1 MNNDISR
8 RQFNRVA
15 TGASVFL
22 ASAPAINVLGANE
35 QVNVGLIGCSGRG
48 KDLIR
53 EFLKCDANFLAVCD
67 IDQNRL
73 KVGQE
78 LAGGEDV
85 KTYKDYRNLLEHKG
99 LDAVIIATP
108 PHWHALPF
116 VDACKAGLDIYCEKA
131 LAVTVWEGQQM
142 IKAARKYNRVVQCG
156 TQSHSAENFQEG
168 VKLLHEGYIGNIQ
181 KAKSWS
187 LRNNNP
193 QGMGQAR
200 FTEPPKELDWD
211 FWLGPLPKRPYFPQ
225 RCHGGFRWFWD
236 TDGGWM
242 TDWGVHQLDIV
253 LWGIQQ
259 SDPLSI
265 SAEGGKFFFTDCSE
279 TPDTLDTIFKFKDCL
294 VEFTLRSGNA
304 FDPPH
309 QPKMATWDGY
319 GIEFYGSKGTLFLD
333 RDRLIVWPEKEP
345 FGKGTPAID
354 KTVDHLDMNTRH
366 VMDFL
371 TKLKT
376 RERCVC
382 DVEVCHKASNICHL
396 GSIAY
401 RTGERLVWDGE
412 NERITNHPEL
422 NSWLRRPYRKPWK
435 LEV

>member
-1 MNNDISR
+1 MNTITR
-8 RQFNRVA
+8 RQFHHA
-15 TGASVFL
+15 AAGTAL
-22 ASAPAINVLGANE
+22 ALAAAPAMNVVGANE
-35 QVNVGLIGCSGRG
+35 RINVGLIGCSGRG
-48 KDLIR
+48 NDLIR
-53 EFLKCDANFLAVCD
+53 EFRKLEARFLAVCD
-67 IDQNRL
+67 VDRNRL
-73 KVGQE
+73 EAGKD
-78 LAGGEDV
+78 LAGGDEV
-85 KTYKDYRNLLEHKG
+85 AAYKDYRNLLEHPG

-142 IKAARKYNRVVQCG
+142 VKAARTYNRVVQCG

-168 VKLLHEGYIGNIQ
+168 VQLIHEGYIGQVQ
-181 KAKSWS
+181 KAKCWS

-193 QGMGQAR
+193 KGIGQAEI
-200 FTEPPKELDWD
+200 TDPPEHLDWD
-211 FWLGPLPKRPYFPQ
+211 MWLGPLPQMPYFRQ

-253 LWGIQQ
+253 LWALQQ
-259 SDPLSI
+259 TDPLSV
-265 SAEGGKFFFTDCSE
+265 SAEGGKFFFTDCTE
-279 TPDTLDTIFKFKDCL
+279 TPDTLDTNFGFKDCI
-294 VEFTLRSGNA
+294 VQFSVRSGNA
-304 FDPPH
+304 FNPAHEPA
-309 QPKMATWDGY
+309 MATWDGY

-333 RDRLIVWPEKEP
+333 RDRLIVWPEQEP
-345 FGKGTPAID
+345 FGQGTPAIQ
-354 KTVDHLDMNTRH
+354 KTADHLEMNKRH
-366 VMDFL
+366 ITDFL
-371 TKLKT
+371 DKIKT

-401 RTGERLVWDGE
+401 RTGERLVWDGD
-412 NERITNHPEL
+412 NERIANHPEL
-422 NSWLRRPYRKPWK
+422 NSWLRRDYRAPWK

>member
-1 MNNDISR
+1 MTKKLTR
-8 RQFNRVA
+8 RQFNQA
-15 TGASVFL
+15 AAGTSFLL
-22 ASAPAINVLGANE
+22 ASAPAVNVLGANE
-35 QVNVGLIGCSGRG
+35 KVNVGLIGCSGRG
-48 KDLIR
+48 MGLIR
-53 EFLKCDANFLAVCD
+53 EFMKLDANFLAVCD
-67 IDQNRL
+67 VDHQRL
-73 KVGQE
+73 EQGRDI
-78 LAGGEDV
+78 AGVEESAA
-85 KTYKDYRNLLEHKG
+85 YKDYRNLLEHKG

-108 PHWHALPF
+108 PHWHAIPF

-131 LAVTVWEGQQM
+131 LAVTIWEGQQM
-142 IKAARKYNRVVQCG
+142 IKAARKYDRVVQCG
-156 TQSHSAENFQEG
+156 TQSHSAVNFQEG
-168 VKLLHEGYIGNIQ
+168 VQLIHEGYIGKVQ
-181 KAKSWS
+181 QVKTWS
-187 LRNNNP
+187 IRNNDP
-193 QGMGQAR
+193 KGIGDAVV
-200 FTEPPKELDWD
+200 TDPPEHLDWD

-253 LWGIQQ
+253 LWAIQQ

-265 SAEGGKFFFTDCSE
+265 TAEGGKFFFTDCSE
-279 TPDTLDTIFKFKDCL
+279 TPDTLETSFGFHDCL
-294 VEFTLRSGNA
+294 VQFSVRSGNA
-304 FDPPH
+304 FNPAHEPEM
-309 QPKMATWDGY
+309 PTWDGY

-345 FGKGTPAID
+345 FGQGTPAIN
-354 KTVDHLDMNTRH
+354 KTVDHNEMNQRH
-366 VMDFL
+366 ITDFL

-401 RTGERLVWDGE
+401 RTGERLLWNGVDE
-412 NERITNHPEL
+412 IITNHPKL

-435 LEV
+435 LEI